1 MLVTIPMTPMPHQG
15 KVQTLTPMLLDTI
28 LMILMDAKALNPLKV
43 EKAPKMEKEGQVT
56 SVTTIQLANVEALSL
71 EMPVKVLDPVEAQG
85 TWLMK
90 TKFNSGKVPKTIAK
104 ALLELEDLVT
114 LILMAAE
121 DQQDM
126 IQMILTHAEDLRE
139 DLKKDQEET
148 LVSFWEM
155 EEKDLA
161 VAQEIMA
168 TNLALIPMILMVV
181 KDLQVTILM
190 IPIQPQEKDLGMI
203 QTIQGMLGMIP
214 TIPTVA
220 RDQELEE
227 LAQDMT
233 LMTLTVARGLA
244 MIPMIQTT
252 AEIQDWI
259 QMIPI
264 MIPMIPTTA
273 RDQEL
278 EEVVLMTHQEKVPD
292 SIQMIPAPENL
303 VLDMIQTTQIIAKA
317 LILMLDQG
325 KDPDMI
331 LTVPMLVTILT
342 IPTVEKDP
350 NSTPTILTL
359 VTIPMTHMV
368 VKALELEDLVTSILM
383 TQIIAEAL
391 DLIPM
396 TLTILEPWADP
407 TTPMTQIVFQEK
419 DLNMTL
425 IIPMLVYQVL
435 VMIQMTPMPHQGK
448 VQALTPMLLDTIL
461 MILMDAKA
469 LLDMILML
477 HLEQVPTLIPTTLML
492 LDMIQMTPMP
502 H

>member
-56 SVTTIQLANVEALSL
+56 SVTTIQLANVEVLSL
-71 EMPVKVLDPVEAQG
+71 EMAVKALDPVEAQG
-85 TWLMK
+85 TFQMK
-90 TKFNSGKVPKTIAK
+90 TKLISGKVPKTIAK

-114 LILMAAE
+114 LILMAAK

-155 EEKDLA
+155 EEKDLV
-161 VAQEIMA
+161 VAQVIMA
-168 TNLALIPMILMVV
+168 TNLALIQMILMAV

-203 QTIQGMLGMIP
+203 QMTQGMLGMIP
-214 TIPTVA
+214 MIPTIA
-220 RDQELEE
+220 KDQELEE
-227 LAQDMT
+227 LAQDMIP
-233 LMTLTVARGLA
+233 MTLTVARDLA

-264 MIPMIPTTA
+264 MIPTIS

-331 LTVPMLVTILT
+331 LTVPMLVTILM

-391 DLIPM
+391 DLIQM
-396 TLTILEPWADP
+396 ILTMLEPWADP
-407 TTPMTQIVFQEK
+407 TTPMTQIVF
-419 DLNMTL
+419 
-425 IIPMLVYQVL
+425 
-435 VMIQMTPMPHQGK
+435 
-448 VQALTPMLLDTIL
+448 
-461 MILMDAKA
+461 
-469 LLDMILML
+469 
-477 HLEQVPTLIPTTLML
+477 
-492 LDMIQMTPMP
+492 
-502 H
+502 

>member
-1 MLVTIPMTPMPHQG
+1 MDNLDLDLAPENQVASMTIMQQDELDQGRGVSLWVLQIGKAPMAAKTTTTTDLQA
-15 KVQTLTPMLLDTI
+15 L
-28 LMILMDAKALNPLKV
+28 AKALNPLKV

-56 SVTTIQLANVEALSL
+56 SVTTIQLANEEALSL
-71 EMPVKVLDPVEAQG
+71 EMAVKALDPVEAQG

-104 ALLELEDLVT
+104 ALLELEDLVN

-155 EEKDLA
+155 EEKDL
-161 VAQEIMA
+161 VVSQEIMV
-168 TNLALIPMILMVV
+168 TNLALILMIL
-181 KDLQVTILM
+181 
-190 IPIQPQEKDLGMI
+190 IQPQEKDLGMI
-203 QTIQGMLGMIP
+203 QMTQRMLGMIP

-227 LAQDMT
+227 LAQDMIP
-233 LMTLTVARGLA
+233 MTLTVARGLA
-244 MIPMIQTT
+244 MIPMIQTI

-259 QMIPI
+259 QTIQI
-264 MIPMIPTTA
+264 MIPMTPTTA

-278 EEVVLMTHQEKVPD
+278 EEMVLMTHQEKVPD
-292 SIQMIPAPENL
+292 SIQMIPTPVNL

-317 LILMLDQG
+317 LILMLHQG

-359 VTIPMTHMV
+359 VMIPMTHMV
-368 VKALELEDLVTSILM
+368 VKALELEDLVTLILM
-383 TQIIAEAL
+383 TQITAEAL
-391 DLIPM
+391 DLIQM
-396 TLTILEPWADP
+396 TLTMLVPWADL
-407 TTPMTQIVFQEK
+407 TTPMTLIVFQEK
-419 DLNMTL
+419 DPNMTL

-435 VMIQMTPMPHQGK
+435 VMIQM
-448 VQALTPMLLDTIL
+448 TPMLLDTIL

-477 HLEQVPTLIPTTLML
+477 H
-492 LDMIQMTPMP
+492 
-502 H
+502 

>member
-1 MLVTIPMTPMPHQG
+1 MIQMTPTPHQG

-56 SVTTIQLANVEALSL
+56 SVTMIQLANVKALSL
-71 EMPVKVLDPVEAQG
+71 EMAVKALDPVEAQG

-90 TKFNSGKVPKTIAK
+90 TKLNSGKVPKTIAK
-104 ALLELEDLVT
+104 ALLETEDLVT

-155 EEKDLA
+155 EEKDLV

-168 TNLALIPMILMVV
+168 MNLALIQMILMVV

-203 QTIQGMLGMIP
+203 QMTQEMQGMIP

-227 LAQDMT
+227 LAQDMIP
-233 LMTLTVARGLA
+233 MTLTVARGLV

-252 AEIQDWI
+252 AEIQVWI
-259 QMIPI
+259 PMIRI

-278 EEVVLMTHQEKVPD
+278 EELVLMTHQEKVPD
-292 SIQMIPAPENL
+292 SIQMIPTPEKL
-303 VLDMIQTTQIIAKA
+303 VLDMIQTTQTIAKA
-317 LILMLDQG
+317 LILMLHQE

-350 NSTPTILTL
+350 NSIPTILTL
-359 VTIPMTHMV
+359 VMIPMTHMV
-368 VKALELEDLVTSILM
+368 VKALELEDLVTLILM
-383 TQIIAEAL
+383 TQIIVEAL
-391 DLIPM
+391 DLIQM
-396 TLTILEPWADP
+396 TLTMLVPWADP
-407 TTPMTQIVFQEK
+407 TTPMTLIVFQEK
-419 DLNMTL
+419 DRNMTL
-425 IIPMLVYQVL
+425 IIPTLVCQVL

-448 VQALTPMLLDTIL
+448 VQTLTPMLLDTIL
-461 MILMDAKA
+461 MTLMDAKA

-477 HLEQVPTLIPTTLML
+477 H
-492 LDMIQMTPMP
+492 
-502 H
+502 